1 MFINFGFIAYMG
13 MSEQH
18 TSLPDGV
25 VETTLVTVPKK
36 PLFKKGKK
44 DKVTKIKKHE
54 QQFRCPNCLRV
65 AKKLSM
71 RTCLACKEAGLS
83 IIDFCKVCVRKHDI
97 VGSPY
102 THKAKWGVTYPEEVF
117 QL

>member
-1 MFINFGFIAYMG
+1 

-18 TSLPDGV
+18 TSLPEGNLV
-25 VETTLVTVPKK
+25 NPELTLVTVPKK

-44 DKVTKIKKHE
+44 DKVTKIKKQQ
-54 QQFRCPNCLRV
+54 QQFRCPLCLRV

-71 RTCLACKEAGLS
+71 RTCLVCKDAGLK
-83 IIDFCKVCVRKHDI
+83 IVDFCKVCVRKHDI